1 MKVRVDKKRK
11 SGDIT
16 GFIQSII
23 NLIERYLPLDQFIKF
38 CVVGGLG
45 TLLNLFILFT
55 SVEFFDLWYILAA
68 AIAFIIVVTFN
79 FTLNK
84 YWTFKD
90 TKKKK
95 NIVVEQYLKYIA
107 IGGIGMGI
115 NILVLFILVEFLD
128 LWYIFAEIL
137 AIIVATLWN
146 FEGSR
151 YIVFGIKKNKYNLMN
166 NQKSQ

>member
-1 MKVRVDKKRK
+1 LIQKENGT
-11 SGDIT
+11 GDLT
-16 GFIQSII
+16 GFTQSII

-38 CVVGGLG
+38 CVVGGMG
-45 TLLNLFILFT
+45 TLLNLFILYT
-55 SVEFFDLWYILAA
+55 SVEFLGLWYILGA

-84 YWTFKD
+84 FWTFKD
-90 TKKKK
+90 KKKK
-95 NIVVEQYLKYIA
+95 KKIVVGQYLKYIV

-115 NILVLFILVEFLD
+115 NILTLFILVEYVGI
-128 LWYIFAEIL
+128 WYILAELL

-151 YIVFGIKKNKYNLMN
+151 YIVFGIKMNRHNLKNKTE
-166 NQKSQ
+166 SQ

>member
-1 MKVRVDKKRK
+1 
-11 SGDIT
+11 
-16 GFIQSII
+16 
-23 NLIERYLPLDQFIKF
+23 
-38 CVVGGLG
+38 VGGMG

-55 SVEFFDLWYILAA
+55 SVEFFGLWYILGA

-79 FTLNK
+79 FILNK

-90 TKKKK
+90 KKKRK
-95 NIVVEQYLKYIA
+95 NIVVGQYLKYIV

-115 NILVLFILVEFLD
+115 NILSLYILVEYMN

-151 YIVFGIKKNKYNLMN
+151 YIVFGIRKNKYNNMKN
-166 NQKSQ
+166 HKSQEEAKSTQKEI